1 MSLRSIVKRFVSE
14 ARERPHL
21 AVTREVLNELD
32 READRHFDGAFVAEH
47 MAIAK
52 YSWMIRDMLSTKADE
67 SEGATLEI
75 GEPVE
80 IVGCLPKVIVIPS
93 EIPAEGGGLK
103 TADMLPPL
111 EFFDVNL
118 VVDRHERLTAAEKRS
133 AQDRSNYVNLPALSI
148 MNKRLWALRLD
159 SASPKLSIQCRWAI
173 PPELRRAMPDALVQ
187 LSFNFFVRPLRTQ

>member
-32 READRHFDGAFVAEH
+32 READRSFNGAFAADH

-52 YSWMIRDMLSTKADE
+52 TTWMVRDLLSSSSDE

-80 IVGCLPKVIVIPS
+80 IVGCLPTIIWIPERPS
-93 EIPAEGGGLK
+93 SGTTPH
-103 TADMLPPL
+103 DMILPL
-111 EFFDVNL
+111 DFFDVNL

-133 AQDRSNYVNLPALSI
+133 ASDRSNYVNMPALSI
-148 MNKRLWALRLD
+148 MNRRMWGLRLD
-159 SASPKLSIQCRWAI
+159 SASPKLSIQCRWAVDAAT
-173 PPELRRAMPDALVQ
+173 RAAIITSGGVAQ
-187 LSFNFFVRPLRTQ
+187 FSFNFFIRPLRTQ